1 MDASK
6 VRVLQ
11 TKRKRAP
18 STNGDD
24 ECADGA
30 CESESAAQR
39 ANVHKTGHPG
49 LDALEVVERYAPGKM
64 PPSRAAPH
72 AEPAKKQL
80 AVPVSMTRRVGLR
93 FVLESNPKLTALAE
107 VLAEVDPLIA
117 APGGAPSA
125 KPGCSVLV
133 AARDDRTAYHLRNV
147 LSQGVDALLQVRDM
161 SEALEECIGAC
172 LQCIVF

>member
-1 MDASK
+1 VPSSFSLAALSLTFTRDKLRFDALQAATAARGSGQPGGGGFALAEELRHRDPQQLHRRLIGCLPDAGDRLYKAAKARLYAIVDLGPAPALMDASK
-6 VRVLQ
+6 ARVLQ

-39 ANVHKTGHPG
+39 ADAHMTGHPG

-80 AVPVSMTRRVGLR
+80 AVPYR
-93 FVLESNPKLTALAE
+93 
-107 VLAEVDPLIA
+107 
-117 APGGAPSA
+117 
-125 KPGCSVLV
+125 
-133 AARDDRTAYHLRNV
+133 
-147 LSQGVDALLQVRDM
+147 
-161 SEALEECIGAC
+161 
-172 LQCIVF
+172 